1 MAVVH
6 WDHFVASSA
15 AQEAPTEGA
24 EEGAEEGAGGAGEEG
39 VDAAAAPHLNVQ
51 PYVSMDFLVASIEA
65 L

>member
-15 AQEAPTEGA
+15 AQEPTEGA
-24 EEGAEEGAGGAGEEG
+24 EEYPGEGAGGAGEEG